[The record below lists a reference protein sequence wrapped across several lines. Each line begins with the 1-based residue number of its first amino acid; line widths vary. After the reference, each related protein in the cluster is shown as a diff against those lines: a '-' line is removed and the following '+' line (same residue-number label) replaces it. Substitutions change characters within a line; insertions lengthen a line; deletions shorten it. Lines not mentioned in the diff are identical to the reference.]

1 MEIFVT
7 GTLPFVGSN
16 QITLITPI
24 ALNGASSAKRV
35 RVDVIQI
42 HNVKAPSSVALTTV
56 QVDHQTWTAV
66 QVKKIENLLPFKK

>member
-1 MEIFVT
+1 M
-7 GTLPFVGSN
+7 PFV
-16 QITLITPI
+16 LKE
-24 ALNGASSAKRV
+24 ALSVQRV

-42 HNVKAPSSVALTTV
+42 WNVKAPLSVVITTV